1 MIGLSP
7 LIARNS
13 KLLSKYLM
21 RNSESRFLT
30 IVYVLLLWQMS
41 NSANEQFLEQRV
53 ERIVIVAFI
62 FISFVHY

>member
-13 KLLSKYLM
+13 KLLSKFLM